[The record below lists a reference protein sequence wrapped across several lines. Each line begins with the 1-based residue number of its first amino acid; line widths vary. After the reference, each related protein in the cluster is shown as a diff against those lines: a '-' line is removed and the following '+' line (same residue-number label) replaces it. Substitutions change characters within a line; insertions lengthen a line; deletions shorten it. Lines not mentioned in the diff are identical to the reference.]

1 MPWGALDRCARA
13 PETHRMYSRIHT
25 HRAWEICLHTYM
37 SASATPRLSS
47 TFNFSTYVI
56 ARNPSGAGIFADTY
70 RDGLAPHPYVED
82 DMTWVRALAL
92 ALAPVAGMG
101 NGNGWRFSRPRRA
114 WESAGAVFTAFRGRG
129 DRGFVSV
136 RTHTSAQADTNLGFR
151 HVDKA
156 VSRSRSFHCKLTA
169 QLSLLHAYTTSR
181 SWCKVDHLR
190 PHGQVDTLGFQA
202 LPRCGADVAGTAGS
216 NPHYVFCLVYSPV
229 GRRVEMM
236 AVTA

>member
-1 MPWGALDRCARA
+1 
-13 PETHRMYSRIHT
+13 
-25 HRAWEICLHTYM
+25 M
-37 SASATPRLSS
+37 STILRHYEP
-47 TFNFSTYVI
+47 FPVG
-56 ARNPSGAGIFADTY
+56 SGLKNMFFE
-70 RDGLAPHPYVED
+70 RDK
-82 DMTWVRALAL
+82 
-92 ALAPVAGMG
+92 
-101 NGNGWRFSRPRRA
+101 SRPRDKLPYLDVTWLGGSLRG
-114 WESAGAVFTAFRGRG
+114 SYFQKPGPVPLFTDRLPLAVIDCTCL
-129 DRGFVSV
+129 
-136 RTHTSAQADTNLGFR
+136 T
-151 HVDKA
+151 KA